1 MNDAKHWKE
10 CKKKILPAFGEK
22 WVLVTKGLSLQICGH
37 VYKICKER
45 SEDSLT
51 YKRKGKKIRALG
63 RMNTW
68 EGGEHLATEVVLDNH
83 MIQGSWKERWI

>member
-1 MNDAKHWKE
+1 MQNTE
-10 CKKKILPAFGEK
+10 RNVKKSLPAFGEK

-51 YKRKGKKIRALG
+51 
-63 RMNTW
+63 
-68 EGGEHLATEVVLDNH
+68 
-83 MIQGSWKERWI
+83 